1 MSRSTGPAV
10 LALLLLLVLQP
21 GQAQAKLQQVTE
33 DNWRDLL
40 TGEWMVEL

>member
-10 LALLLLLVLQP
+10 LALLLLLV
-21 GQAQAKLQQVTE
+21 QAQAKLQQVTE